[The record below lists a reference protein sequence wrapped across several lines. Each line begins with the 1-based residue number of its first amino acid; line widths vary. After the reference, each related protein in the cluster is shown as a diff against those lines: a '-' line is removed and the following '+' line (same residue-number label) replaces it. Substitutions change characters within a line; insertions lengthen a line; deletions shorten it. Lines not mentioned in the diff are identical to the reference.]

1 LDLRKVNGKAIKARY
16 GGNRRGYGAGV
27 EAVFEGCPVRGA
39 KWVETVSRWGK
50 GIERIPR
57 KIKNPALR
65 RGHELSVLGEPT
77 NQQTTNKPT

>member
-1 LDLRKVNGKAIKARY
+1 MPGPGSEV
-16 GGNRRGYGAGV
+16 
-27 EAVFEGCPVRGA
+27 
-39 KWVETVSRWGK
+39 VETVPRWGK
-50 GIERIPR
+50 GIERIPG